1 MNGKRK
7 SKRLGEK
14 KLTGKKLYVMRSE
27 FSESEAAARW
37 FKLSPAEQDEYN
49 KQAEEINSDG
59 NADHISKAVKTK
71 QGDKSSKS
79 AKKKKTKSKS
89 GGKRQTNVS
98 ITLKNKKV
106 VRESGDLIN
115 EQSLE
120 DGQSNADAENNDE
133 QSFEDAKSNEDDGEE
148 FLLDSSGDENDNQES
163 VDLRNDQS
171 FEDAKSNVDGGGE
184 EYQI

>member
-1 MNGKRK
+1 MNGDRK

-49 KQAEEINSDG
+49 KQAEEINSGG
-59 NADHISKAVKTK
+59 NADHNSKAVKTK

-79 AKKKKTKSKS
+79 AEKKKAEIKSKS
-89 GGKRQTNVS
+89 GGKRQTNVYKIS
-98 ITLKNKKV
+98 KNKKV

-133 QSFEDAKSNEDDGEE
+133 QSLEVAKSNEDDG
-148 FLLDSSGDENDNQES
+148 
-163 VDLRNDQS
+163 
-171 FEDAKSNVDGGGE
+171 GE
-184 EYQI
+184 EY